1 MNGRENMKKRVGLGE
16 LEFDVLSV
24 LWSAEKPIKLKEAFY
39 LIKNQPKHKTIK
51 YSTVATVLQRLV
63 NKKVISK
70 RNIEKIYH
78 YQPVLNEKELL
89 KQRLNSLVENF
100 FAGNMKELLSY
111 IIREQIDFDPEEI
124 KKLISEIE

>member
-1 MNGRENMKKRVGLGE
+1 MDGKENMKKRVSLGE

-24 LWSAEKPIKLKEAFY
+24 LWSIGKPIKLKEAFD
-39 LIKNQPKHKTIK
+39 LVKSQPKHRTIK

-111 IIREQIDFDPEEI
+111 IIREQKDFDPEEI
-124 KKLISEIE
+124 KKLISEID

>member
-1 MNGRENMKKRVGLGE
+1 VDGKEKMKKRISLGD

-24 LWSAEKPIKLKEAFY
+24 LWSVEKPVKLKEAFD
-39 LIKNQPKHKTIK
+39 LIKSQPKHKTIK

-89 KQRLNSLVENF
+89 RQRLNSLVENF

-111 IIREQIDFDPEEI
+111 IIREQRDFNPEEI
-124 KKLISEIE
+124 KKLISGIE